1 MDESTIGPV
10 PSLSTIQNPINSNQD
25 INTRALGMADLQ
37 TQTATTEATAIL
49 RWVGLDCT
57 TVGTTPEGRTMR
69 GPVLQALTYL
79 SPTHTPAPS
88 SRQLSPALP
97 ILLILELRISS
108 KTK

>member
-57 TVGTTPEGRTMR
+57 TVGTTPEGHTMR

-79 SPTHTPAPS
+79 SPTHTHLLPPPDS
-88 SRQLSPALP
+88 SP
-97 ILLILELRISS
+97 LLFLFSS
-108 KTK
+108 